1 MLETVLTVGL
11 TAGFLVEA
19 TVAIAAGL
27 VRGFSGFGAALIL
40 APGFTLVMAPREA
53 VVLTV
58 LLNSSAVAQ
67 LLFPA
72 LRRTRWIDVGPMGA
86 AAVVA
91 IPFGSLLL
99 IGLDGAVIRRA
110 IGAVVLGFSVVV
122 LAGWRYRGPRGLPA
136 NLLVGMLGGL
146 LTGAAAVG
154 GPPVILYFLSS
165 ERPMAESRASFI
177 SFFALIQI
185 VAVPVFLW
193 EGLVTWELVGR
204 AALLLPAFLVAT
216 HVGARLFTRASDRLA
231 RQFALGAL
239 VLIGLATLIR

>member
-1 MLETVLTVGL
+1 MLETVLT
-11 TAGFLVEA
+11 AGFLVQA
-19 TVAIAAGL
+19 MVALAAGL

-58 LLNSSAVAQ
+58 LLNSGAIAQ

-72 LRRTRWIDVGPMGA
+72 LRQTRWREVGPMGA
-86 AAVVA
+86 AAMIA
-91 IPFGSLLL
+91 IPVGSLLL

-110 IGAVVLGFSVVV
+110 IGGIVLGFSVVV
-122 LAGWRYRGPRGLPA
+122 LAGWRYRGPRGLPV
-136 NLLVGMLGGL
+136 NLLVGTLGGL

-154 GPPVILYFLSS
+154 GPPIILYFLSS
-165 ERPMAESRASFI
+165 DRPMAENRASFI
-177 SFFALIQI
+177 SFFAVIQLA
-185 VAVPVFLW
+185 AVPVFLW

-204 AALLLPAFLVAT
+204 TALLLPVFLVAT
-216 HVGARLFTRASDRLA
+216 YIGARLFGRASDRLA
-231 RQFALGAL
+231 RRLALGAL